1 MAGPFPSSGNPGM
14 ATLQK
19 RKFSFR
25 KTSPFNHP
33 SEVQQAMIDAIQATD
48 PRNGFVVSPCGS
60 GKTAVILQAA
70 MAAGLKV
77 IIFCYESQGVK
88 QMEQALREHT
98 TLFENQICVHSGK
111 SKGEPHPHWCF
122 LITTY
127 GMFASKE
134 AHRSA
139 QSKRVR
145 DYVYNTHWDLVCCDE
160 GHHVCAKTYR
170 KMLEELNY
178 KRMLAFTATLFR
190 NEFCSATQTR
200 DEHERE
206 AFGWFGNVLFRR
218 TCRELEEAGL
228 IARIRRAVIKV
239 KLTSQFRIAYDM
251 AVGPQKKYI
260 ASLNPAKLNTLKA
273 TCEVHKRMG
282 HAGIIFVTHLLSA
295 RVVATILGPG
305 WEVLSGGSAHGE
317 DDPHN
322 AEINAKIVNRFNA
335 GELVGM
341 ICTAVG
347 YSSMDVPLT
356 RFCYVAV
363 VDADGGVASAAQRIG
378 RVARSPRIARRE
390 DESDDALRTRRLEEQ
405 KEATYY
411 DFITCDTEDEEAAGK
426 RQTLFELE
434 GYGEERDVP
443 AQVML
448 DSAKEHGV
456 PLSCDGL
463 VAEMILLKEVLQYKE
478 LGKVEKEA
486 NVAAAKTKAPQSSIV
501 RAHMAKAKQASNLMG
516 KALLERKAAQAK
528 KREREVAEEARDLR
542 RKTIDNAPMTE
553 EVLNIFRALDLP
565 LEVLEEAD
573 LASACFPPSDD
584 DDAELA

>member
-1 MAGPFPSSGNPGM
+1 MTTPAAPPG
-14 ATLQK
+14 K
-19 RKFSFR
+19 RKFMFR

-33 SEVQQAMIDAIQATD
+33 SEVQQAMIDAIQATE
-48 PRNGFVVSPCGS
+48 PSNGFVVSPCGS

-98 TLFENQICVHSGK
+98 TLFGHQICVHSGK
-111 SKGEPHPHWCF
+111 SKGEPHEHWCF

-145 DYVYNTHWDLVCCDE
+145 DYVYNTNWDLVCCDE

-170 KMLEELNY
+170 KMLGELHY
-178 KRMLAFTATLFR
+178 KRMLGFTATLFR

-206 AFGWFGNVLFRR
+206 AFGWFGTVLFRR

-228 IARIRRAVIKV
+228 IARIRRAAIKV
-239 KLTSQFRIAYDM
+239 ELTPQFRTAYDM

-260 ASLNPAKLNTLKA
+260 ASLNPTKLNALKA

-282 HAGIIFVTHLLSA
+282 HAGIVFVTHLLSA
-295 RVVATILGPG
+295 KVVEKVLGEG

-317 DDPHN
+317 DDPRN
-322 AEINAKIVNRFNA
+322 AEINADIVKRFNA

-378 RVARSPRIARRE
+378 RVARSPRLVRRE
-390 DESDDALRTRRLEEQ
+390 GESDAALRTRRLEEQ
-405 KEATYY
+405 KGATYY
-411 DFITCDTEDEEAAGK
+411 DFITLDTEDEEAADK

-434 GYGEERDVP
+434 GYGDEIDVP
-443 AQVML
+443 AQGML
-448 DSAKEHGV
+448 DSAKEYDA
-456 PLSCDGL
+456 PLACSGI
-463 VAEMILLKEVLQYKE
+463 VAEMLLLKEVLQYKE

-486 NVAAAKTKAPQSSIV
+486 NAAAAKTKAPQSSKV
-501 RAHMAKAKQASNLMG
+501 RAHMANAKQAPSIMG
-516 KALLERKAAQAK
+516 KMLLERKAAQAK
-528 KREREVAEEARDLR
+528 KREREIAEEAREVR
-542 RKTIDNAPMTE
+542 RKTIDNAPMTKE
-553 EVLNIFRALDLP
+553 TLAIFRKLDLP
-565 LEVLEEAD
+565 LEVLEQAD

-584 DDAELA
+584 EDNDEFL